1 MCRCSRDGLHKLIS
15 NSLIYSTS
23 FLTSLF
29 WRYEHHCSPARRVQL
44 SHGFG
49 GSMFSLTFLSA
60 WGSFSGK
67 VSQRT
72 RSFGTRQP
80 HTGHRGVWWHQCEHR
95 RPLGSID
102 TSCSLWL
109 WSHCTTANLRHQEP
123 TSGGGHDL
131 PSWPSAGFSFHFERI
146 FHPGFCPQ
154 DPEQMFPLRA
164 SREAIAWC
172 FHSHLSQELWLQVSA
187 DSIRPELLGLHFN
200 PSHLYPCQKKAAT
213 SKLCSL

>member
-1 MCRCSRDGLHKLIS
+1 MILSLRCRCSRDDLHKLIP

-29 WRYEHHCSPARRVQL
+29 WWCEHHCSPTRRVQL

-109 WSHCTTANLRHQEP
+109 WSQQLTWGTKNQPAEGVMTYP
-123 TSGGGHDL
+123 HDL
-131 PSWPSAGFSFHFERI
+131 QLAFHFA
-146 FHPGFCPQ
+146 
-154 DPEQMFPLRA
+154 LREFFNLDFVHKTQ
-164 SREAIAWC
+164 SRC
-172 FHSHLSQELWLQVSA
+172 FL
-187 DSIRPELLGLHFN
+187 
-200 PSHLYPCQKKAAT
+200 
-213 SKLCSL
+213 